1 MPLPK
6 IPAGLES
13 ILGDVGQEELAL
25 GQKVLGRKLL
35 GHLLEGEI
43 DLVAGHLSDYP
54 GAADLLKLYA
64 GKLLAAAHLA
74 TPTNVQGMQGEQA
87 PQK

>member
-13 ILGDVGQEELAL
+13 ILGDVGQEELE
-25 GQKVLGRKLL
+25 LGRKLL
-35 GHLLEGEI
+35 GHLLEGEV

-74 TPTNVQGMQGEQA
+74 TPTHVQGMQGGPPPA
-87 PQK
+87 K

>member
-6 IPAGLES
+6 IPAGVQA

-25 GQKVLGRKLL
+25 GQKLL

-43 DLVAGHLSDYP
+43 DIVAAHLADYP
-54 GAADLLKLYA
+54 GAADLLKLTA

-74 TPTNVQGMQGEQA
+74 TPTVAQEGRGEPA
-87 PQK
+87 TTK